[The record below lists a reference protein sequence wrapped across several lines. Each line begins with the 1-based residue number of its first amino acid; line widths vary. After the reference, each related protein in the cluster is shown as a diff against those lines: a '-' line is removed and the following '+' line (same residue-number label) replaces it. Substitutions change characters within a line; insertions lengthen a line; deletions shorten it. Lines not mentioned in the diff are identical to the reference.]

1 MHLRQ
6 WFDIA
11 FLRLRSLFG
20 RGRVERELRF
30 HLDRETEANL
40 RLGLS
45 PPEARLA
52 ALRRLGGM
60 AHVQEECRDMRR
72 TGYIENFVRDLQYA
86 ARTLLQSPG
95 FAFAIVL
102 TLALSIGAT
111 SAIFTVVDGVLL
123 RPLPYPQPGRPRR
136 NGAGNRRRVGAGT
149 RSVEPALSSQRD
161 RSSHFFG
168 SLRGNH
174 RHCRDCLLH
183 SRAAGHGRR
192 SYDGA
197 ARGVR
202 SAAWR

>member
-60 AHVQEECRDMRR
+60 AQVEEECRDMRR

-95 FAFAIVL
+95 FAFAIVTHL
-102 TLALSIGAT
+102 GAKHRRHQRHFHRRRWRPAALAPLSSARPPSPEWCWESAARWCWDAFCGACSIK
-111 SAIFTVVDGVLL
+111 SARPIQSLF
-123 RPLPYPQPGRPRR
+123 RQSSRQPSPLPRLPATFPRGGPRP
-136 NGAGNRRRVGAGT
+136 
-149 RSVEPALSSQRD
+149 PIL
-161 RSSHFFG
+161 
-168 SLRGNH
+168 
-174 RHCRDCLLH
+174 
-183 SRAAGHGRR
+183 
-192 SYDGA
+192 
-197 ARGVR
+197 
-202 SAAWR
+202 